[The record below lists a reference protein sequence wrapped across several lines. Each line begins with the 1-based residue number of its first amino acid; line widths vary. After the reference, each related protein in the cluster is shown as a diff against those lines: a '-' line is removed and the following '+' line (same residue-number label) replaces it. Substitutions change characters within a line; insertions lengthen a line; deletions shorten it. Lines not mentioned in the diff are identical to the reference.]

1 MKFTGTIT
9 VYNSAEV
16 DFKKMLF
23 PHLLNSV
30 HVEKTRGAESAADG
44 DKNTD
49 NLLVII
55 PFKTHKNG
63 FLTPLEFEK
72 CEEKS
77 EHWTLS
83 PGDIISVG
91 DTMSQSQRQNGSMDA
106 AQPSVG
112 GDTGAADN
120 FAELTARAETFRI
133 ISVKTFDFGGL
144 PHWEVTAK

>member
-1 MKFTGTIT
+1 MKFSGTIT
-9 VYNSAEV
+9 VYNSVEV
-16 DFKKMLF
+16 DFKKTLL
-23 PHLLNSV
+23 PHLLSGV
-30 HVEKTRGAESAADG
+30 HVEKTRGAESAAEG

-55 PFKTHKNG
+55 PFKPHKNG

-72 CEEKS
+72 S
-77 EHWTLS
+77 EDQTAHWTLS
-83 PGDIISVG
+83 PGDVISV
-91 DTMSQSQRQNGSMDA
+91 
-106 AQPSVG
+106 

-144 PHWEVTAK
+144 PHWEVICK